1 MVNNYCLHLFQK
13 YRWYSDVML
22 NKAPVSPARQRQIPI
37 TSPQHRQS
45 CDFNSWKG
53 HLMHLTNTCIAAAIV
68 SALVAISAAP
78 TQAAT
83 TGPAQKST
91 SVATLNDGDALM
103 IGHKG
108 QRIFKS
114 NTKVSSVAEK
124 SAMANGAKQIAAGT
138 VIYKEGGKLYML
150 PGNDQA
156 EQTFQGDFAIGY

>member
-1 MVNNYCLHLFQK
+1 
-13 YRWYSDVML
+13 
-22 NKAPVSPARQRQIPI
+22 
-37 TSPQHRQS
+37 
-45 CDFNSWKG
+45 
-53 HLMHLTNTCIAAAIV
+53 MHLTNTCIAAAIV
-68 SALVAISAAP
+68 SALAAISAAP
-78 TQAAT
+78 TQAATT

-114 NTKVSSVAEK
+114 NTKVSSAAEK

-156 EQTFQGDFAIGY
+156 EQSFQGDFAIGYYASCDNPAPVVRNGSGEAKIRLAITY